1 MRSSLSRSSA
11 EVLSSRMASC
21 GRRHTILPSRHE
33 DGEDDKDQK
42 PMQLNQEE
50 GRQSDVTRGIIR
62 PKIRFSD
69 KDQKHMQCSMQ

>member
-1 MRSSLSRSSA
+1 
-11 EVLSSRMASC
+11 
-21 GRRHTILPSRHE
+21 
-33 DGEDDKDQK
+33 
-42 PMQLNQEE
+42 MQLNQEE